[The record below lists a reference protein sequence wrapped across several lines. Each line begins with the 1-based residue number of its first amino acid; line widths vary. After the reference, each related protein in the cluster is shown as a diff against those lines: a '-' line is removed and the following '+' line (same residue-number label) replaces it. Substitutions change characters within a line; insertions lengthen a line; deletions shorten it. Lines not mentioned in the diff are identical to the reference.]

1 MNEIEKRSLEIANS
15 CAKKLNLEILEVEYV
30 KENGSMVLRII
41 ADKDYDGGLDIN
53 DATLLNE
60 AIGEELDKEDF
71 IKDEYSLEVSS
82 PGIERELKKEEDFI
96 KYIGSYICIYTKE
109 KVLNKNEV
117 YGDLLDYHDNVFKIK
132 VNLKGRMKEIEIN
145 KENIEKVRLA
155 VKF

>member
-1 MNEIEKRSLEIANS
+1 MKEIEKRSLEIANN
-15 CAKKLNLEILEVEYV
+15 CAKELNLEIIEVEYV
-30 KENGSMVLRII
+30 KEFGNMVLRVI
-41 ADKDYDGGLDIN
+41 ADSEGGLDIN
-53 DATLLNE
+53 QATALNE

-71 IKDEYSLEVSS
+71 IDEEYSLEVSS
-82 PGIERELKKEEDFI
+82 PGLERELKTEADYI

-117 YGDLLDYHDNVFKIK
+117 YGDLLDYSDGTFKLK

-145 KENIEKVRLA
+145 KEIIEKVRLA

>member
-60 AIGEELDKEDF
+60 AIGEELD
-71 IKDEYSLEVSS
+71 
-82 PGIERELKKEEDFI
+82 R
-96 KYIGSYICIYTKE
+96 
-109 KVLNKNEV
+109 
-117 YGDLLDYHDNVFKIK
+117 
-132 VNLKGRMKEIEIN
+132 
-145 KENIEKVRLA
+145 A
-155 VKF
+155 